1 MNIKPE
7 EKAGDS
13 QTGYK
18 TRLCFVHQ
26 VVAKLV
32 VDCSHHLRSWD
43 PERHEEPGESLMIAI
58 VKEDKRQVI
67 RPE

>member
-13 QTGYK
+13 QSGSK
-18 TRLCFVHQ
+18 IRLCFVHQ

-32 VDCSHHLRSWD
+32 VDCSHHLRSGD
-43 PERHEEPGESLMIAI
+43 PERHEEPEGSK
-58 VKEDKRQVI
+58 VEDSDCKI
-67 RPE
+67 TKMEH